1 MISSRTGVGTMTL
14 KRCSPLVRA
23 LLAIG
28 FSASTILAQSPPPR
42 EKPKLKDFGESL
54 KRLKWDPQLNAA
66 IETKPPHKDA
76 SAGDRADVVKI
87 ETSLVAS
94 DVLVLDQS
102 GQPVTGLT
110 ANDFVIT
117 EDGKPQKVGMLSLGD
132 NAAVPRSIVLII
144 DYSPSQFPYIQTS
157 SAAARTLVDKL
168 APLDRMAIVTDDVE
182 LLVDFT
188 DDKKKLKD
196 ALNSLVKRVHPDFN
210 SANPAPPRSG
220 LSKQYSALMA
230 TLKEAFSDEDQR
242 PIIIFQTDG
251 DELSLLQGAAL
262 PSVAPNLPRDL
273 REMEQRRIDAW
284 LKRGRAS
291 FSRNDLYKAVEQS
304 RATIYT
310 VVPGFRMVGLPPAQ
324 QVAQLRAQWEF
335 DALAQSRVMGPRS
348 VDATRKYWSDRW
360 KRTPPEAIQFYIDDE
375 LKVQASLAMVAT
387 LTGGWTE
394 FLERPEQADE
404 IYSRIFSD
412 INRRYI
418 VGYYPINKEH
428 DGKRRKLHIE
438 VQAHPEYTVMTRKAY
453 YAAEPE

>member
-42 EKPKLKDFGESL
+42 EKPKLKDFGKSL

-76 SAGDRADVVKI
+76 SAGDPTDVVKI

-94 DVLVLDQS
+94 DVLVLDQR

-196 ALNSLVKRVHPDFN
+196 ALNSLVKRVNPDFN

-262 PSVAPNLPRDL
+262 PTVAPTLPPDLRDL
-273 REMEQRRIDAW
+273 EQTRIDAW

-335 DALAQSRVMGPRS
+335 DALAHSRVRGPRS

-387 LTGGWTE
+387 LSGGWTE
-394 FLERPEQADE
+394 FLERPESKRMRSTRA
-404 IYSRIFSD
+404 FSQTS
-412 INRRYI
+412 IAAILSAITQLIRNMTASAESFTSKFR
-418 VGYYPINKEH
+418 PILN
-428 DGKRRKLHIE
+428 I
-438 VQAHPEYTVMTRKAY
+438 Q
-453 YAAEPE
+453 